1 MKLVFQDL
9 LGSSPLPYVRKVL
22 KACGQMRPPI
32 CHRTVTEYLRLKL
45 SDELPEDF
53 PLVPKIQSPELH
65 ETLSTCCARLNRER
79 REVWFYKHMSHQRI
93 RLGVFH
99 EDVHFITPW
108 HEGIN
113 VFECSDSVVDGAT
126 YSRQEREAFSGGAE
140 FIMPRD
146 TFVDDILSLGVGLR
160 AVESLGQRYDSSL
173 EATAIHYGRV
183 NPRICGVVMIEPN
196 TGTSNGASHPE
207 APNDQLRF
215 DWQTPARI
223 NRPRRMTYKARS
235 GRLFELPPP
244 VERYP
249 LRVRYASCSGRFPKF
264 IRPGI
269 GVDENN
275 PIFRAWKEQK
285 RLTDEIPAATFGSSA
300 RWSYRAECLPLGKGG
315 KLLALLW
322 IADGQPLLK
331 LFT

>member
-9 LGSSPLPYVRKVL
+9 LGSKSLPYVRKVL
-22 KACGQMRPPI
+22 KACGQVKPPI

-53 PLVPKIQSPELH
+53 PLAPKLQNPELH

-79 REVWFYKHMSHQRI
+79 REVWFYKHMPRQRI

-99 EDVHFITPW
+99 EDVHFIIPW

-113 VFECSDSVVDGAT
+113 VFECSDSVVDGAA
-126 YSRQEREAFSGGAE
+126 YSKQEREAFSGGAE

-146 TFVDDILSLGVGLR
+146 TFVDDILSFGVGLR
-160 AVESLGQRYDSSL
+160 AVESLSEIYDSSL

-183 NPRICGVVMIEPN
+183 NPRICGVVMIEPS
-196 TGTSNGASHPE
+196 TDTFHGASPPE
-207 APNDQLRF
+207 ALNGQLRF
-215 DWQTPARI
+215 NWEIPMQT

-235 GRLFELPPP
+235 GRLCELPQPP
-244 VERYP
+244 ERYP

-264 IRPGI
+264 IRPGV
-269 GVDENN
+269 GVDENS

-285 RLTDEIPAATFGSSA
+285 QLTDEIPAATFGSSEK
-300 RWSYRAECLPLGKGG
+300 WSYRAECLPLGRGG
-315 KLLALLW
+315 RLLMLLW
-322 IADGQPLLK
+322 IPDGQRSFK